1 MHIIVA
7 DDEVQFQKKIAGF
20 LKLYLEKR
28 KIEFTIDFYN
38 TGREIIK
45 LGSALSSVDVFFLDV
60 NMDDIDGIKAAKK
73 IREYSDD
80 AIIVFVTAYLDYSI
94 EGYKVNAIRYILKEK
109 NGLQESLDECM
120 GAILKQR
127 CKKKTRKWFHVSD
140 SSEDIEINK
149 ILYIESHLHK
159 ADIHLMNNAKEIC
172 TIYKN
177 LNKIETELQDTKIF
191 VRVHQSFLV
200 NLNSPIVK

>member
-1 MHIIVA
+1 LHIIVA

-127 CKKKTRKWFHVSD
+127 YKKKTRKWFHVGD

-172 TIYKN
+172 TI
-177 LNKIETELQDTKIF
+177 
-191 VRVHQSFLV
+191 
-200 NLNSPIVK
+200 